1 MRNVQM
7 KKFLILMLPSF
18 MAMAELSAQSAYIP
32 FNRDYYHIVDR
43 YEIRQGEFTDQF
55 NTGFK
60 PYRRD
65 DVAAFMDSLAH
76 FQLTA
81 NAVDRFNNTYIRDDN
96 WEFSRLATRE
106 SERPVWG
113 LYRKPSDFF
122 HYRDEFFDL
131 HLNPVISFGLGNESG
146 EENPRFRNTRGLEM
160 RGSIDRKIGFY
171 TFMTMN
177 EVRFPSWVD
186 DYTRFNGAVPG
197 EGFWK
202 PYSDEGYSYFSAM
215 GHITFPITKH
225 VRAQLGHD
233 RNFVGEGY
241 RSMILSDFSNP
252 YMFFKINTKIW
263 KFDLTNLWGQMTADV
278 VYNRGRPTDARYPQK
293 WFSHHRLG
301 INLGRRLNVGVFESV
316 MANTWDWNYLN
327 PVIFYRWVEHSLGTP
342 DKVMLGTDFKW
353 NFVPSMQ
360 LYGQFALDEFVWNEF
375 FGIDGQN
382 SRRNKH
388 GLQLGYKY
396 IDLFKIPNLDLQL
409 EYNQA
414 RPYTYQEKFEY
425 GSFTNYRTPLTHPR
439 GANFREG
446 LAILR
451 YQPIPRLQLN
461 ATGVYHYFGTDPS
474 PEVNFGGDVNKNHN
488 IANTGMGLFG
498 HTIGQGVTNHLG
510 IASLNASYMLKHNLF
525 IDLNHIYRNQK
536 VEGGADLVSNFTQV
550 GLRLNFVRQDYLY

>member
-1 MRNVQM
+1 
-7 KKFLILMLPSF
+7 
-18 MAMAELSAQSAYIP
+18 
-32 FNRDYYHIVDR
+32 
-43 YEIRQGEFTDQF
+43 
-55 NTGFK
+55 
-60 PYRRD
+60 
-65 DVAAFMDSLAH
+65 
-76 FQLTA
+76 
-81 NAVDRFNNTYIRDDN
+81 
-96 WEFSRLATRE
+96 
-106 SERPVWG
+106 
-113 LYRKPSDFF
+113 
-122 HYRDEFFDL
+122 
-131 HLNPVISFGLGNESG
+131 
-146 EENPRFRNTRGLEM
+146 
-160 RGSIDRKIGFY
+160 
-171 TFMTMN
+171 
-177 EVRFPSWVD
+177 
-186 DYTRFNGAVPG
+186 
-197 EGFWK
+197 
-202 PYSDEGYSYFSAM
+202 
-215 GHITFPITKH
+215 
-225 VRAQLGHD
+225 
-233 RNFVGEGY
+233 
-241 RSMILSDFSNP
+241 
-252 YMFFKINTKIW
+252 
-263 KFDLTNLWGQMTADV
+263 
-278 VYNRGRPTDARYPQK
+278 
-293 WFSHHRLG
+293 
-301 INLGRRLNVGVFESV
+301 
-316 MANTWDWNYLN
+316 
-327 PVIFYRWVEHSLGTP
+327 
-342 DKVMLGTDFKW
+342 MLGTDFKW